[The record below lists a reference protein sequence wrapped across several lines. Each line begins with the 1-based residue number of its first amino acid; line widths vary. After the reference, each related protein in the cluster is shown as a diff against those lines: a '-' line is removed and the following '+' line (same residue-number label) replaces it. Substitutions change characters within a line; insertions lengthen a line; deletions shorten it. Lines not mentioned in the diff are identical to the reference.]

1 MASLPNTK
9 LVTYKE
15 WLEMPEVKDEEVV
28 NGEIHIMPAAKAN
41 HAFIVAHTQM
51 ALMTQLDQ
59 ARFYVLA
66 GSFGIVIRVSPLTCR
81 TPDLAVFDRATF
93 VEVDGYFRSAPEL
106 AVEVLSP
113 RNTHKDMRHKI
124 ADYASLG
131 LPELWVFSQDDRAV
145 EVLLLEEGRFRRSA
159 ILTQGALK
167 PSRFPH
173 VQIDIASIWP
183 D

>member
-9 LVTYKE
+9 LLTYEE
-15 WLEMPEVKDEEVV
+15 WLEMPEVNDEEVV
-28 NGEIHIMPAAKAN
+28 NGEIRIMPAARAN
-41 HAFIVAHTQM
+41 HAFIVAHTQR
-51 ALMTQLDQ
+51 ALMMQLDQ
-59 ARFYVLA
+59 AQFYVLA

-81 TPDLAVFDRATF
+81 TPDLAVFDRGTF

-113 RNTHKDMRHKI
+113 RNTLKDVRQKI
-124 ADYASLG
+124 ADYAFLG
-131 LPELWVFSQDDRAV
+131 LPELWVFSQDDRIV
-145 EVLLLEEGRFRRSA
+145 EVLLLEGGRLRRNALLAEGV
-159 ILTQGALK
+159 LK
-167 PSRFPH
+167 PTRFPH

>member
-9 LVTYKE
+9 LVTYEE
-15 WLEMPEVKDEEVV
+15 WLEMPEVKDKEVV
-28 NGEIHIMPAAKAN
+28 NGEIRIMPAAKVN
-41 HAFIVAHTQM
+41 HAFIVAHIQM

-59 ARFYVLA
+59 AKFYVLA

-93 VEVDGYFRSAPEL
+93 VEVDGYFRSAPDL

-113 RNTHKDMRHKI
+113 RNTPRDMRQKI
-124 ADYASLG
+124 EDYASLG
-131 LPELWVFSQDDRAV
+131 LPELWVFSQNDRTV
-145 EVLLLEEGRFRRSA
+145 EVLLLQEGRLRRNALLS
-159 ILTQGALK
+159 QGVLK
-167 PSRFPH
+167 PMRFPH
-173 VQIDIASIWP
+173 VQIDITSIWP